1 MKKFVLILLLSIYSF
16 GATAFPVE
24 VSKCATCH
32 NLADTEN
39 QPGKAP
45 LMRDIVNSVKAN
57 YNSSRDQKT
66 FLYDF
71 LVEPSK
77 CENVKRVLCEEH
89 STKKYG
95 LMKDIQLTPMES
107 LIIVNFL
114 IDNF

>member
-1 MKKFVLILLLSIYSF
+1 MKKFILMLFLTVCSYA
-16 GATAFPVE
+16 GTAFPVE
-24 VSKCATCH
+24 LSKCATCH
-32 NLADTEN
+32 NLSDTQIEA
-39 QPGKAP
+39 QKAP
-45 LMRDIVNSVKAN
+45 LMRDIVNSVKTN
-57 YNSSRDQKT
+57 YHNSRDQKT